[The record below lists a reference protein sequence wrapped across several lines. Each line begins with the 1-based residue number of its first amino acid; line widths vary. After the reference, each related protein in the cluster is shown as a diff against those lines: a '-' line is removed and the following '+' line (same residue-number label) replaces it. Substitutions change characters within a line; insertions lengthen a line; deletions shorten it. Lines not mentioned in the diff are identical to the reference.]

1 MSKVKLPP
9 RPSSVAIESPST
21 SVSQIRSM
29 LKQGKQDIAP
39 HIPFLDDRLEEVQFP
54 EDRLLPMNMLFSGKG
69 HTPNLKFLRQH
80 LIHQGRLTQEAA
92 LALIRQ
98 ARDLFRNEPNLLT
111 VYAPVVIIGDVHGQF
126 YDLLNVMDIGPLTDI
141 LWSDPIN
148 DWDEDDPDW
157 DENTMRHTSYFF
169 GRAALEPFLKN
180 NNLAAIVRGHQVQ
193 DDGYM
198 EHTFYYSLPYLL
210 EHCVKILQELVI
222 AIKDDKEMS
231 IEDMVND
238 AKLKQKTEILLNKS
252 AQIREQHEE
261 YRKVLSPDYHKNMSK
276 FEKALRGDKQNEQYP
291 TPEMVASRQKNHI
304 GLLKRG
310 ASSPA
315 LLQRIQRDQ
324 SFLSDRSSI
333 KKQPHH
339 KLRQ

>member
-1 MSKVKLPP
+1 
-9 RPSSVAIESPST
+9 
-21 SVSQIRSM
+21 
-29 LKQGKQDIAP
+29 
-39 HIPFLDDRLEEVQFP
+39 
-54 EDRLLPMNMLFSGKG
+54 
-69 HTPNLKFLRQH
+69 
-80 LIHQGRLTQEAA
+80 
-92 LALIRQ
+92 
-98 ARDLFRNEPNLLT
+98 
-111 VYAPVVIIGDVHGQF
+111 
-126 YDLLNVMDIGPLTDI
+126 
-141 LWSDPIN
+141 
-148 DWDEDDPDW
+148 
-157 DENTMRHTSYFF
+157 
-169 GRAALEPFLKN
+169 
-180 NNLAAIVRGHQVQ
+180 
-193 DDGYM
+193 M
-198 EHTFYYSLPYLL
+198 EHTFLVGDRPLPLCFTIFSAPNYCDQYNNQGALLSISNSPFDIKTYLWKDHPFQLPDFQDGMSYSLPYLL

-231 IEDMVND
+231 IEDIAND

-333 KKQPHH
+333 KKTTASQITPIEIQEINSTTQTKPNMKRQQTKTFQPRN
-339 KLRQ
+339 KK